1 VSKKLSVL
9 IAILMACTLLASG
22 CAQTARYEYEQ
33 PLNIVDD
40 AYRTWYEVFV
50 PSFYD
55 ADGDGTGDLAGLT
68 VKLDYLNDGKG
79 GGLGITGIWLMPIM
93 PSPSYHKYDVTD
105 YENVD
110 PSYGTLGDLEQ
121 LATECHK
128 RGIRLIIDYEFNH
141 TSSQHPWFLS
151 ATQAIRDNP
160 DNPGSNPYLA
170 YYNFVHGTPASSG
183 YAPVGTTGWYYEAEF
198 TSSMPDLNLD
208 NTAVRAEL
216 EKSAQFWLGLG
227 VDGFRLDA
235 VQTYYG
241 TTSSGDIDRNIAL
254 IDWFTGVCQSV
265 DPDAYIVGEVW
276 SNATTIADY
285 YRSDATSFFA
295 FPFAQATGLVASTL
309 NGTGSNASAQSFCKA
324 TAAWQGMLQEYD
336 TQAIDAPFIGNHDTA
351 RPAGFFSGDLQKT
364 KMAAG
369 LYLTMSGGPFV
380 YYGEEIGMTGSRTDP
395 DKRGPMLWS
404 DTVTTG
410 MTAGPPGM
418 EPAKV
423 LFPAEDVQDA
433 DALSLLNYYRRALRL
448 RNENPEIAR
457 GTVSVLGGIADPE
470 VCAVAKTW
478 NGSRIILV
486 INTSNEAKILEFSR
500 TANRYAGIRGY
511 LSATGAAPTLR
522 GDRLTLPP
530 MSIVVLK

>member
-1 VSKKLSVL
+1 
-9 IAILMACTLLASG
+9 
-22 CAQTARYEYEQ
+22 
-33 PLNIVDD
+33 
-40 AYRTWYEVFV
+40 
-50 PSFYD
+50 
-55 ADGDGTGDLAGLT
+55 
-68 VKLDYLNDGKG
+68 
-79 GGLGITGIWLMPIM
+79 
-93 PSPSYHKYDVTD
+93 
-105 YENVD
+105 
-110 PSYGTLGDLEQ
+110 
-121 LATECHK
+121 
-128 RGIRLIIDYEFNH
+128 
-141 TSSQHPWFLS
+141 
-151 ATQAIRDNP
+151 
-160 DNPGSNPYLA
+160 
-170 YYNFVHGTPASSG
+170 
-183 YAPVGTTGWYYEAEF
+183 
-198 TSSMPDLNLD
+198 
-208 NTAVRAEL
+208 
-216 EKSAQFWLGLG
+216 
-227 VDGFRLDA
+227 
-235 VQTYYG
+235 
-241 TTSSGDIDRNIAL
+241 
-254 IDWFTGVCQSV
+254 
-265 DPDAYIVGEVW
+265 
-276 SNATTIADY
+276 
-285 YRSDATSFFA
+285 
-295 FPFAQATGLVASTL
+295 
-309 NGTGSNASAQSFCKA
+309 
-324 TAAWQGMLQEYD
+324 
-336 TQAIDAPFIGNHDTA
+336 
-351 RPAGFFSGDLQKT
+351 
-364 KMAAG
+364 MAAG